1 MNRVYSQLYPRFA
14 GLESFMGIIFKI
26 ETINKIGVSK
36 FAGGIAKAALSKLRL
51 WHERSRQRYKLSRL
65 DGHLL
70 RDVGLSEAD
79 VKQECC
85 KLPWQYCITVFWR
98 T

>member
-1 MNRVYSQLYPRFA
+1 
-14 GLESFMGIIFKI
+14 MGIIFKI
-26 ETINKIGVSK
+26 ETINEIGVSK
-36 FAGGIAKAALSKLRL
+36 FAGGIAKAAFSELPL
-51 WHERSRQRYKLSRL
+51 WHERSRQRHHLSWL

-79 VKQECC
+79 VEQECC